1 VRSYYLPDIVHLGKV
16 DQGGWLLK
24 PKLPLPNSLVVLSL
38 SYRLRS
44 QSLFDSGYLKIL
56 RSRNVELIVYDSEWP
71 IYLLPT
77 DDESINIFIFEVQ
90 DTFSE
95 ELIPGIFNVSRQ

>member
-1 VRSYYLPDIVHLGKV
+1 M
-16 DQGGWLLK
+16 LK